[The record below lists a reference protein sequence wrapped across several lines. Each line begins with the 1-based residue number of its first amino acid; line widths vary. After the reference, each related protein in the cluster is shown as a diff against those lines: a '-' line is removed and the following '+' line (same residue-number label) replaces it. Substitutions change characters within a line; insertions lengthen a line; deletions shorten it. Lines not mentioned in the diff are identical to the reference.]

1 MNYDAFIADT
11 ALIILRAGY
20 KGTAGGIHEDQ
31 KFQLHAGEL
40 TKRGVRFG
48 VYFYSIAKT
57 VEQAQ
62 EEARMFY
69 QYAKGY
75 DPLFWAGD
83 FEQDSIT
90 TGAIV
95 AFVDELR
102 RLGAKRVGCY
112 VANHLYNKYD
122 YASIKEQM
130 DFTWIPR
137 YVDYAY
143 TYGTPAVTI
152 QFKGSP
158 PVYPCDLWQYTSTGN
173 VDGISGN
180 VDLSKIM
187 DGHTLE
193 WFCGGE

>member
-1 MNYDAFIADT
+1 MDYDKFIADT

-20 KGTAGGIHEDQ
+20 RGTGGGISEDQ

-40 TKRGVRFG
+40 RKRGVRFG

-62 EEARMFY
+62 EEARMFW

-75 DPLFWAGD
+75 EPLFWAGD
-83 FEQDSIT
+83 FEKDSIT

-112 VANHLYNKYD
+112 VANHLYNKFD
-122 YASIKEQM
+122 YASIREQM

-137 YVDYAY
+137 YSS
-143 TYGTPAVTI
+143 T
-152 QFKGSP
+152 P
-158 PVYPCDLWQYTSTGN
+158 PVYPCDLWQYTSTGS
-173 VDGISGN
+173 VGGISGN
-180 VDLSKIM
+180 VDLSKITGS
-187 DGHTLE
+187 GHTLA

>member
-1 MNYDAFIADT
+1 
-11 ALIILRAGY
+11 
-20 KGTAGGIHEDQ
+20 
-31 KFQLHAGEL
+31 
-40 TKRGVRFG
+40 
-48 VYFYSIAKT
+48 
-57 VEQAQ
+57 
-62 EEARMFY
+62 MFW

-75 DPLFWAGD
+75 NPLFWAMD
-83 FEQDSIT
+83 AEQDSIT

-137 YVDYAY
+137 YSS
-143 TYGTPAVTI
+143 TR
-152 QFKGSP
+152 
-158 PVYPCDLWQYTSTGN
+158 PVYPCDLWQHTSTGS
-173 VDGISGN
+173 VGGISGN
-180 VDLSKIM
+180 VDLSKITG
-187 DGHTLE
+187 DGRTLN